1 MRLHRIRLRDFRGVH
16 DREVALAERG
26 VTVLQGD
33 NEVGKTSTVAALDLL
48 FDAADSSRRADIR
61 AAQPAGV
68 DAGPEVEAE
77 VSTGPYRFV
86 YRKRWLRRPRTELH
100 VLEPAREQLTGAD
113 AHARVTAILD
123 ETMDR
128 VLWRGLRVEQHT
140 AVGQAD
146 LGGQDALTRALDR
159 AASGAARPDP
169 TADDGLVERAV
180 EELRRYRTPSG
191 RATGEL
197 RAAEVRLA
205 DAETEHERC
214 RAALEAVERD
224 VAARDRLDADAAG
237 VRSRRLAHAAQVA
250 ELEDRWAGLQ
260 SRLREVETARGR
272 AVLARERAETARER
286 REARDA
292 LVAAVEADAAVV
304 ERAEEARDAH
314 DAEHVAAREERDVLR
329 AADTAARGE
338 AAAARRAAD
347 DTARAV
353 SAARDR
359 AELADLAERLRRVEE
374 AESGLAAAERVLAT
388 ATVGPDDLDA
398 LEDLARDLL
407 RAEAARDAAA
417 TRVELIAPAELTV
430 VVDGEPVTL
439 APGRTQNLPVA
450 GSRAVSVPGVLD
462 VRVRPGHDE
471 AGRDDAVR
479 ACARALDERCAD
491 LGVAD
496 LEAARA
502 ARRRA
507 DEAARRAAEH
517 RAARDRELA
526 GHGSTAALREAQ
538 DAVRGRLGEDD
549 GVGRGDD
556 LFSIAEPAAV
566 EPVGADLAA
575 LRQASDAARVAAD
588 DAVRRA
594 DEAGAAC
601 RAAEDAVRGAETRAA
616 VLAERA
622 ADARHA
628 HARRAEELRAA
639 RAAEPD
645 ADLAAAEEDRR
656 ARAREAEREHES
668 LAAAL
673 ADDDPDTVEA
683 RVVNARAVDERLAA
697 EAARLER
704 EHAETTGR
712 LQAAGLEGWHDQLA
726 AAATELEAAVRD
738 HDAVAR
744 RAAAARRLH
753 ETLAR
758 HRDRVRRSY
767 VAPFRAQVERL
778 ARIVF
783 GPSLSLEIDEDLRIT
798 HRTLHGTTVAF
809 GALSSGAQ
817 EQLGLCARLACAALV
832 DPADGVPV
840 VIDDALGHTDPE
852 RLARLGAV
860 FTAATAAE
868 GAAQVVVLTCTP
880 ERYHGIGAAT
890 VVPLA
895 PSRRPDDR
903 DHRDDRDDRDDRE
916 HRDDRHDHHPDEH
929 DVAPAGEDTPA
940 RTPGTVVDLPRTP
953 RAG

>member
-159 AASGAARPDP
+159 AASGTGGTARPDP
-169 TADDGLVERAV
+169 TADDGLVERAC

-197 RAAEVRLA
+197 RTAEVRLA
-205 DAETEHERC
+205 DAEVEHERC

-260 SRLREVETARGR
+260 SRLREVETERGR

-286 REARDA
+286 REARDV
-292 LVAAVEADAAVV
+292 LVAALEADAAVLA
-304 ERAEEARDAH
+304 RAEEARDAH
-314 DAEHVAAREERDVLR
+314 DAEHTAARDERDAVR
-329 AADTAARGE
+329 AADTAAGEE

-347 DTARAV
+347 EAARDV

-374 AESGLAAAERVLAT
+374 AESGLAAAERVLAA

-417 TRVELIAPAELTV
+417 TRVELTAPAELTIE
-430 VVDGEPVTL
+430 VDGEPVTL
-439 APGRTQNLPVA
+439 APGETRSLPVA
-450 GSRAVSVPGVLD
+450 GSRAVVVPGVLD

-471 AGRDDAVR
+471 AGRDDVVR
-479 ACARALDERCAD
+479 ACARALEERCAG

-502 ARRRA
+502 ARRSA
-507 DEAARRAAEH
+507 DDAARRAAEH
-517 RAARDRELA
+517 RAARDREVA
-526 GHGSTAALREAQ
+526 GHGSTAALRQAH
-538 DAVRGRLGEDD
+538 DAVRGRLDD
-549 GVGRGDD
+549 DLGHGDD
-556 LFSIAEPAAV
+556 LFSVAEATT
-566 EPVGADLAA
+566 EPVGAADLAA
-575 LRQASDAARVAAD
+575 LRHASDTARAAAD
-588 DAVRRA
+588 DAARRA

-601 RAAEDAVRGAETRAA
+601 RAAEDAVR
-616 VLAERA
+616 
-622 ADARHA
+622 
-628 HARRAEELRAA
+628 
-639 RAAEPD
+639 
-645 ADLAAAEEDRR
+645 
-656 ARAREAEREHES
+656 
-668 LAAAL
+668 
-673 ADDDPDTVEA
+673 
-683 RVVNARAVDERLAA
+683 
-697 EAARLER
+697 
-704 EHAETTGR
+704 
-712 LQAAGLEGWHDQLA
+712 
-726 AAATELEAAVRD
+726 
-738 HDAVAR
+738 
-744 RAAAARRLH
+744 
-753 ETLAR
+753 
-758 HRDRVRRSY
+758 
-767 VAPFRAQVERL
+767 
-778 ARIVF
+778 
-783 GPSLSLEIDEDLRIT
+783 
-798 HRTLHGTTVAF
+798 
-809 GALSSGAQ
+809 
-817 EQLGLCARLACAALV
+817 
-832 DPADGVPV
+832 
-840 VIDDALGHTDPE
+840 
-852 RLARLGAV
+852 
-860 FTAATAAE
+860 
-868 GAAQVVVLTCTP
+868 
-880 ERYHGIGAAT
+880 
-890 VVPLA
+890 
-895 PSRRPDDR
+895 
-903 DHRDDRDDRDDRE
+903 
-916 HRDDRHDHHPDEH
+916 
-929 DVAPAGEDTPA
+929 
-940 RTPGTVVDLPRTP
+940 
-953 RAG
+953 

>member
-100 VLEPAREQLTGAD
+100 VIAPAPEQLTGAD
-113 AHARVTAILD
+113 AHARVSAILD

-205 DAETEHERC
+205 DAETEDDRC

-224 VAARDRLDADAAG
+224 VAARDRLDADAAS
-237 VRSRRLAHAAQVA
+237 VRGRRRAHHAEVA

-272 AVLARERAETARER
+272 AVLARERARTAGER

-292 LVAAVEADAAVV
+292 LVGALDADAGAVA
-304 ERAEEARDAH
+304 RATAALGAH
-314 DAEHVAAREERDVLR
+314 DDEH
-329 AADTAARGE
+329 TAARDE
-338 AAAARRAAD
+338 RDARRAAD
-347 DTARAV
+347 TTAREEAGAARRRADDAARAV

-359 AELADLAERLRRVEE
+359 AELADLAERLRRVGE
-374 AESGLAAAERVLAT
+374 AEAGLEVAERVLA
-388 ATVGPDDLDA
+388 ASTVGADDLAD
-398 LEDLARDLL
+398 LEDLARDLM

-417 TRVELIAPAELTV
+417 ARVELTAPPEARALTV
-430 VVDGEPVTL
+430 EVDGETLVL
-439 APGRTQNLPVA
+439 APGETRTLAVA
-450 GSRAVSVPGVLD
+450 EARALSVPGVLD
-462 VRVRPGHDE
+462 VRVRPGLDE
-471 AGRDDAVR
+471 AGRENAVR
-479 ACARALDERCAD
+479 ERARELAQRCEE

-502 ARRRA
+502 ARRGA
-507 DEAARRAAEH
+507 DDAARRADEH
-517 RAARDRELA
+517 RAALARELA
-526 GHGSTAALREAQ
+526 GHGDAAALRAAHH
-538 DAVRGRLGEDD
+538 AVADRLG
-549 GVGRGDD
+549 GPAD
-556 LFSIAEPAAV
+556 LFTSIEPAPAV
-566 EPVGADLAA
+566 DVPA
-575 LRQASDAARVAAD
+575 LRREADTARDAADAA
-588 DAVRRA
+588 ARRA
-594 DEAGAAC
+594 DEAAAAC
-601 RAAEDAVRGAETRAA
+601 RAAEDAVRDADTRAA
-616 VLAERA
+616 VLTERA

-639 RAAEPD
+639 REAEPD
-645 ADLAAAEEDRR
+645 ADLVAAAGERLAQ
-656 ARAREAEREHES
+656 ARDAEREHEA

-683 RVVNARAVDERLAA
+683 RVVNARAVDERLAG

-712 LQAAGLEGWHDQLA
+712 LQAAGLEGWHDQHA
-726 AAATELEAAVRD
+726 AAATELEAAARD
-738 HDAVAR
+738 HDRVAR
-744 RAAAARRLH
+744 RAAAAQRLH
-753 ETLAR
+753 EALAR
-758 HRDRVRRSY
+758 HRERVRRSY

-783 GPSLSLEIDEDLRIT
+783 GTSLSLEIDEDLRIT
-798 HRTLHGTTVAF
+798 HRTLDGVTVAF
-809 GALSSGAQ
+809 AALSSGAQ

-832 DPADGVPV
+832 DPSDGVPV
-840 VIDDALGHTDPE
+840 VIDDALGHTDPA
-852 RLARLGAV
+852 RLSRLGAV
-860 FTAATAAE
+860 FTAATAAD
-868 GAAQVVVLTCTP
+868 GAAQVIVLTCTP

-895 PSRRPDDR
+895 PSRRPEER
-903 DHRDDRDDRDDRE
+903 DRE
-916 HRDDRHDHHPDEH
+916 TP
-929 DVAPAGEDTPA
+929 PAVDDTPLRA
-940 RTPGTVVDLPRTP
+940 PGTVVDLPRAP

>member
-16 DREVALAERG
+16 DREVTLAERG

-48 FDAADSSRRADIR
+48 FDAADSSRRAEIR

-100 VLEPAREQLTGAD
+100 VLAPVPEQLTGAD
-113 AHARVTAILD
+113 AHARVSAILD

-159 AASGAARPDP
+159 AATGGSAARPDP
-169 TADDGLVERAV
+169 SADDGLVERAV

-197 RAAEVRLA
+197 RAADVRLA
-205 DAETEHERC
+205 AAEAEYDRC

-224 VAARDRLDADAAG
+224 VAARDRLDGDAAS
-237 VRSRRLAHAAQVA
+237 VRARRRAHAAEVA

-292 LVAAVEADAAVV
+292 LVAAVEADADLAA
-304 ERAEEARDAH
+304 RAAEALAAHEGEHTAARDER
-314 DAEHVAAREERDVLR
+314 DARRCADAAARE
-329 AADTAARGE
+329 ASAT
-338 AAAARRAAD
+338 ARRRAD

-374 AESGLAAAERVLAT
+374 AEAGRTAAERLLA
-388 ATVGPDDLDA
+388 ATSVDADDLAD

-417 TRVELIAPAELTV
+417 ARVELVAPAALTV
-430 VVDGEPVTL
+430 EVDGETVVL
-439 APGRTQNLPVA
+439 APGETRVLPVA
-450 GSRAVSVPGVLD
+450 GSRSLSVPGVLD
-462 VRVRPGHDE
+462 VRVRPGLDE

-479 ACARALDERCAD
+479 ERARELAQRCDE

-496 LEAARA
+496 LDAARA

-507 DEAARRAAEH
+507 DDAARRADEH
-517 RAARDRELA
+517 RAALARELA
-526 GHGSTAALREAQ
+526 GHGDAAALRAAH
-538 DAVRGRLGEDD
+538 DAVRERLGDT
-549 GVGRGDD
+549 GPAD
-556 LFSIAEPAAV
+556 LFSVAEPVASPVDVAPLRRAAD
-566 EPVGADLAA
+566 GA
-575 LRQASDAARVAAD
+575 REAAD
-588 DAVRRA
+588 DAARRA
-594 DEAGAAC
+594 DEAAAAC
-601 RAAEDAVRGAETRAA
+601 RAAEDAVRDADTRAA

-628 HARRAEELRAA
+628 HVRRAEELRAA
-639 RAAEPD
+639 REAEPD
-645 ADLAAAEEDRR
+645 ADLAAAEDERR
-656 ARAREAEREHES
+656 ARARDAEREHEAM
-668 LAAAL
+668 AAAL

-712 LQAAGLEGWHDQLA
+712 LQAAGLEGWHDQHA

-744 RAAAARRLH
+744 RAAAAQRLH
-753 ETLAR
+753 DTLAR
-758 HRDRVRRSY
+758 HRERVRRSY

-783 GPSLSLEIDEDLRIT
+783 GASLSLEIDEDLRIT
-798 HRTLHGTTVAF
+798 HRTLDGTTVAF
-809 GALSSGAQ
+809 SALSSGAQ

-852 RLARLGAV
+852 RLSRLGAV
-860 FTAATAAE
+860 FTAATAAD
-868 GAAQVVVLTCTP
+868 GAAQVIVLTCTP

-890 VVPLA
+890 VVALA
-895 PSRRPDDR
+895 PSRRPGER
-903 DHRDDRDDRDDRE
+903 ERDRE
-916 HRDDRHDHHPDEH
+916 
-929 DVAPAGEDTPA
+929 APPPVDDTPLRA
-940 RTPGTVVDLPRTP
+940 PGTVVDLPRAP

>member
-16 DREVALAERG
+16 DREVTLAERG

-48 FDAADSSRRADIR
+48 FDAADSSRRAEIR
-61 AAQPAGV
+61 AAQPSGV

-86 YRKRWLRRPRTELH
+86 YRKRWLRRPRTELT
-100 VLEPAREQLTGAD
+100 VLAPSSEQLTGAE
-113 AHARVTAILD
+113 AHARVSAILD

-159 AASGAARPDP
+159 AASGAVGAASSPRPDP
-169 TADDGLVERAV
+169 SVDDGLVERAV
-180 EELRRYRTPSG
+180 EELRRYRTPGG

-197 RAAEVRLA
+197 RLAEVRRSA
-205 DAETEHERC
+205 AEAEHERC
-214 RAALEAVERD
+214 RTALEAVERD
-224 VAARDRLDADAAG
+224 VAVRDRLDADVAT
-237 VRSRRLAHAAQVA
+237 VRARRRAHAAEVA
-250 ELEDRWAGLQ
+250 ELEDRWSGLQ
-260 SRLREVETARGR
+260 SRLREVETARSR
-272 AVLARERAETARER
+272 AVLARERADSARER
-286 REARDA
+286 RASRDA
-292 LVAAVEADAAVV
+292 LVAALGADADVV
-304 ERAEEARDAH
+304 TRAAEALAAHEGEHAAARD
-314 DAEHVAAREERDVLR
+314 ERDARR
-329 AADTAARGE
+329 AADTAARNE
-338 AAAARRAAD
+338 AGAARRRAD
-347 DTARAV
+347 DAARAV

-359 AELADLAERLRRVEE
+359 AELADLADRLQR
-374 AESGLAAAERVLAT
+374 AEVARTGLAAAGRVLAAT
-388 ATVGPDDLDA
+388 ALDADDLA
-398 LEDLARDLL
+398 GLEDLARDLV

-417 TRVELIAPAELTV
+417 ARLELTAPAGLTV
-430 VVDGEPVTL
+430 LVDGTEVTL
-439 APGRTQNLPVA
+439 GAGETRTLPVA
-450 GSRAVSVPGVLD
+450 GSRALSVPGVLD
-462 VRVRPGHDE
+462 VRVRPGLDE

-479 ACARALDERCAD
+479 ERQQALAERCEE
-491 LGVAD
+491 LGVAGVED
-496 LEAARA
+496 ARV
-502 ARRRA
+502 ARREA
-507 DEAARRAAEH
+507 DDAERRAEEH
-517 RAARDRELA
+517 RAALARELA
-526 GHGSTAALREAQ
+526 GHGDATALRAAH
-538 DAVRGRLGEDD
+538 DAIRDRLGEDIPE
-549 GVGRGDD
+549 GD
-556 LFSIAEPAAV
+556 
-566 EPVGADLAA
+566 ADVPA
-575 LRQASDAARVAAD
+575 LRTAADAARDAAD
-588 DAVRRA
+588 QAARAA
-594 DEAGAAC
+594 DEAAAAC
-601 RAAEDAVRGAETRAA
+601 RAAEDAVRDADTRAA

-639 RAAEPD
+639 RAAEAD
-645 ADLAAAEEDRR
+645 ADLADAEGERL
-656 ARAREAEREHES
+656 ARARDAEREHEA

-683 RVVNARAVDERLAA
+683 RVVNARAVDERLGG
-697 EAARLER
+697 EAVRLER

-712 LQAAGLEGWHDQLA
+712 LQAAGLEGWHDQEA
-726 AAATELEAAVRD
+726 AAAAELEVAVRE

-744 RAAAARRLH
+744 RSAAAQRLH
-753 ETLAR
+753 DTLAR
-758 HRDRVRRSY
+758 HRERVRRSY

-783 GPSLSLEIDEDLRIT
+783 GSSLSLEIDEDLRIT
-798 HRTLHGTTVAF
+798 HRTLDGTTVAF

-860 FTAATAAE
+860 FTAATAAD
-868 GAAQVVVLTCTP
+868 GAAQVIVLTCTP

-895 PSRRPDDR
+895 PSRRPGE
-903 DHRDDRDDRDDRE
+903 HARE
-916 HRDDRHDHHPDEH
+916 RE
-929 DVAPAGEDTPA
+929 APAAVVEDTPA
-940 RTPGTVVDLPRTP
+940 RTPGTVVDLPRAP

>member
-16 DREVALAERG
+16 DREVALAEHG

-33 NEVGKTSTVAALDLL
+33 NEVGKTSTLAALDLL
-48 FDAADSSRRADIR
+48 FDAADSSRRAEIR

-77 VSTGPYRFV
+77 VSTGPYRFT

-100 VLEPAREQLTGAD
+100 VTAPAPEQLTGAD
-113 AHARVTAILD
+113 AHARVSAILD

-140 AVGQAD
+140 GVGQAD

-159 AASGAARPDP
+159 AASGHEAARPDP
-169 TADDGLVERAV
+169 TVDDGLVERAV

-205 DAETEHERC
+205 DAEAEHERC
-214 RAALEAVERD
+214 RAALEATERD
-224 VAARDRLDADAAG
+224 VAARDRLDADLG
-237 VRSRRLAHAAQVA
+237 TVRARRRAYGDEVA

-260 SRLREVETARGR
+260 SRLREVEAAGDQ
-272 AVLARERAETARER
+272 AVLARERADAARQR

-292 LVAAVEADAAVV
+292 LVTAVAADADAAT
-304 ERAEEARDAH
+304 RAAAARDAH
-314 DAEHVAAREERDVLR
+314 DAEHTTAREDRD
-329 AADTAARGE
+329 
-338 AAAARRAAD
+338 RRRAD
-347 DTARAV
+347 DTDARAEATRARHTADAADRAV

-359 AELADLAERLRRVEE
+359 AELADLAERLRRVDD
-374 AESGLAAAERVLAT
+374 AASGLASAERALA
-388 ATVGPDDLDA
+388 AAAVGADDLA
-398 LEDLARDLL
+398 ELEDLARDLL

-417 TRVELIAPAELTV
+417 ARVELTVPADGDGLTL
-430 VVDGEPVTL
+430 VVDGETLTL
-439 APGRTQNLPVA
+439 AAGERRTLPVA
-450 GSRAVSVPGVLD
+450 AARAVSLPGVLD
-462 VRVRPGHDE
+462 VRVRPGLDE

-479 ACARALDERCAD
+479 EATRALAGACDD

-502 ARRRA
+502 ARRA
-507 DEAARRAAEH
+507 AEDAARRADEH
-517 RAARDRELA
+517 RAALARELA
-526 GHGSTAALREAQ
+526 GHADTAALRA
-538 DAVRGRLGEDD
+538 AH
-549 GVGRGDD
+549 
-556 LFSIAEPAAV
+556 AAV
-566 EPVGADLAA
+566 CERLEGVEETTDDVAA
-575 LRQASDAARVAAD
+575 LRTAAATAREEAGTAA
-588 DAVRRA
+588 RRA
-594 DEAGAAC
+594 DEADAAC
-601 RAAEDAVRGAETRAA
+601 RTAEDTVRESEARSA
-616 VLAERA
+616 VLTERA

-628 HARRAEELRAA
+628 HARRAEELAAA
-639 RAAEPD
+639 RADASDAALVEAE
-645 ADLAAAEEDRR
+645 ATRR
-656 ARAREAEREHES
+656 DRAREAEREHETLS
-668 LAAAL
+668 AAL
-673 ADDDPDTVEA
+673 AGDDPDTVELL
-683 RVVNARAVDERLAA
+683 VTNARAVAERLTG
-697 EAARLER
+697 EVARLER

-712 LQAAGLEGWHDQLA
+712 LQAAGAQGWHDQLA
-726 AAATELEAAVRD
+726 AAASELEAAGRV
-738 HDAVAR
+738 HESVAG

-758 HRDRVRRSY
+758 HRERVRRSY

-783 GPSLSLEIDEDLRIT
+783 GPTLSLEIDEDLRIT
-798 HRTLHGTTVAF
+798 HRTLDGTTVAF

-860 FTAATAAE
+860 FTAATAAQ

-895 PSRRPDDR
+895 PSRRPGDDGADRADAR
-903 DHRDDRDDRDDRE
+903 DE
-916 HRDDRHDHHPDEH
+916 PAHPADS
-929 DVAPAGEDTPA
+929 TPA
-940 RTPGTVVDLPRTP
+940 TTPGTVVDLPRAP

>member
-16 DREVALAERG
+16 DREVSLAEHG

-33 NEVGKTSTVAALDLL
+33 NEVGKTSTLVALDLL
-48 FDAADSSRRADIR
+48 FDAADSSRRAEIR

-100 VLEPAREQLTGAD
+100 VTAPAPEQLTGAD

-128 VLWRGLRVEQHT
+128 ALWRGLRVEQNSV
-140 AVGQAD
+140 VGQAD

-159 AASGAARPDP
+159 AASGPGASRADP
-169 TADDGLVERAV
+169 SADDGLIDRAA

-205 DAETEHERC
+205 DAEAEEARC

-224 VAARDRLDADAAG
+224 VAARDRLDADAAALKA
-237 VRSRRLAHAAQVA
+237 RKHAHTA
-250 ELEDRWAGLQ
+250 EVTGLEDTWAALQ
-260 SRLREVETARGR
+260 SRLREVDAARQH
-272 AVLARERAETARER
+272 AVLARERADAARER

-292 LVAAVEADAAVV
+292 LVAAVEDEADTAA
-304 ERAEEARDAH
+304 RAAEAAAAHEADHSAARD
-314 DAEHVAAREERDVLR
+314 ERDARR
-329 AADTAARGE
+329 AADTAARARAGE
-338 AAAARRAAD
+338 ARRAAD
-347 DTARAV
+347 AAERAV

-359 AELADLAERLRRVEE
+359 AELADLAERLRRVDE
-374 AESGLAAAERVLAT
+374 AGAGLAAAERALA
-388 ATVGPDDLDA
+388 ASTVDADDLDE
-398 LEDLARDLL
+398 LEDLARDVV

-417 TRVELIAPAELTV
+417 ARVELAVPDDAGELTL
-430 VVDGEPVTL
+430 VVDGETVVL
-439 APGRTQNLPVA
+439 APGSSRTLPVA
-450 GSRAVSVPGVLD
+450 GSRALSLPGVLD
-462 VRVRPGHDE
+462 VRVTPGLDD

-479 ACARALDERCAD
+479 ERSRALAEACED

-502 ARRRA
+502 ARRDA
-507 DEAARRAAEH
+507 EDAARRADEH
-517 RAARDRELA
+517 RAALARELA
-526 GHGSTAALREAQ
+526 GHGDAPALRAAH
-538 DAVRGRLGEDD
+538 DAVRSRLPDD
-549 GVGRGDD
+549 GTSATSATSATSTDVTELRAAADTARAD
-556 LFSIAEPAAV
+556 AE
-566 EPVGADLAA
+566 
-575 LRQASDAARVAAD
+575 DAAH
-588 DAVRRA
+588 RA
-594 DEAGAAC
+594 DEADAAC
-601 RAAEDAVRGAETRAA
+601 RSAEDTVREADTRAA

-622 ADARHA
+622 AEARHA
-628 HARRAEELRAA
+628 HTRRLEELDAA

-645 ADLAAAEEDRR
+645 ATLAEAETTRL
-656 ARAREAEREHES
+656 ARARDAEREHEAM
-668 LAAAL
+668 AAAL

-683 RVVNARAVDERLAA
+683 RVLNARAVAERLSG
-697 EAARLER
+697 EGARLER

-712 LQAAGLEGWHDQLA
+712 LQAAGLAGWHDQLA
-726 AAATELEAAVRD
+726 AAELELDAAVRE
-738 HDAVAR
+738 HAAVAR

-753 ETLAR
+753 ETLTR
-758 HRDRVRRSY
+758 HRERVRRSY

-783 GPSLSLEIDEDLRIT
+783 GPSLALEIDEDLRIT
-798 HRTLHGTTVAF
+798 HRTLDGTTVPF

-832 DPADGVPV
+832 DPSEGVPV
-840 VIDDALGHTDPE
+840 VIDDALGHSDPE

-860 FTAATAAE
+860 FTAATSAH

-895 PSRRPDDR
+895 PSRRPGER
-903 DHRDDRDDRDDRE
+903 AASERSGPEVVR
-916 HRDDRHDHHPDEH
+916 
-929 DVAPAGEDTPA
+929 AAEDTPA
-940 RTPGTVVDLPRTP
+940 ATPGTVLDLPRAP

>member
-16 DREVALAERG
+16 DREVTLAERG

-48 FDAADSSRRADIR
+48 FDAADSSRRAEIR

-100 VLEPAREQLTGAD
+100 VIAPAPEQLTGAD
-113 AHARVTAILD
+113 AHARVSAILD

-159 AASGAARPDP
+159 VASGAARPDP

-205 DAETEHERC
+205 DAEAEEDRC

-224 VAARDRLDADAAG
+224 VAARDRLDADAAS
-237 VRSRRLAHAAQVA
+237 VRERRRAHHAEVA

-272 AVLARERAETARER
+272 AVLARERAQTAGER
-286 REARDA
+286 RAARDA
-292 LVAAVEADAAVV
+292 LVGALDTDAEAVAQADAAL
-304 ERAEEARDAH
+304 AAH
-314 DAEHVAAREERDVLR
+314 DGEHTAAREER
-329 AADTAARGE
+329 AARRTADAAACEEATAAR
-338 AAAARRAAD
+338 RRAD
-347 DTARAV
+347 DAARAV

-359 AELADLAERLRRVEE
+359 AELADLAERVRRVEE
-374 AESGLAAAERVLAT
+374 AEAGLAAAERVLAAT
-388 ATVGPDDLDA
+388 TVGTDDLAD

-417 TRVELIAPAELTV
+417 ARVELTAPAELTLE
-430 VVDGEPVTL
+430 VDGETVVL
-439 APGRTQNLPVA
+439 APGETRTLPVA
-450 GSRAVSVPGVLD
+450 AARAVSLPGVLD
-462 VRVRPGHDE
+462 VRVRPGLDE

-479 ACARALDERCAD
+479 DRARELAGRCEE

-496 LEAARA
+496 LEAARVARRRADDA
-502 ARRRA
+502 ARRADEHRAALTRELAGHGDAAALRAAHHAVQDRLDGPADLFTSIEPAPAADVPALRREADTARDAADAAARRA
-507 DEAARRAAEH
+507 DEAA
-517 RAARDRELA
+517 
-526 GHGSTAALREAQ
+526 
-538 DAVRGRLGEDD
+538 
-549 GVGRGDD
+549 
-556 LFSIAEPAAV
+556 
-566 EPVGADLAA
+566 
-575 LRQASDAARVAAD
+575 
-588 DAVRRA
+588 
-594 DEAGAAC
+594 AAC
-601 RAAEDAVRGAETRAA
+601 RVAEDAVRDADTRAA

-628 HARRAEELRAA
+628 HDRRAEELRAA
-639 RAAEPD
+639 REAEPD
-645 ADLAAAEEDRR
+645 ADLAAAADERLAT
-656 ARAREAEREHES
+656 ARDAEREHEA

-683 RVVNARAVDERLAA
+683 RVVNARAVDERLAG

-712 LQAAGLEGWHDQLA
+712 LQAAGLEGWHDQHA
-726 AAATELEAAVRD
+726 AAATELEAAGRD
-738 HDAVAR
+738 HDRIAR
-744 RAAAARRLH
+744 RAAAAQRLH
-753 ETLAR
+753 DTLAR
-758 HRDRVRRSY
+758 HRERVRRSY

-783 GPSLSLEIDEDLRIT
+783 GASLSLEIDEDLRIT
-798 HRTLHGTTVAF
+798 HRTLDGVTVAF
-809 GALSSGAQ
+809 AALSSGAQ

-832 DPADGVPV
+832 DPSDGVPV
-840 VIDDALGHTDPE
+840 VIDDALGHTDPA
-852 RLARLGAV
+852 RLSRLGAV

-868 GAAQVVVLTCTP
+868 GAAQVIVLTCTP

-895 PSRRPDDR
+895 PSRRPGDR
-903 DHRDDRDDRDDRE
+903 DRDAGPVDD
-916 HRDDRHDHHPDEH
+916 
-929 DVAPAGEDTPA
+929 APLQA
-940 RTPGTVVDLPRTP
+940 PGTVVDLPRAP